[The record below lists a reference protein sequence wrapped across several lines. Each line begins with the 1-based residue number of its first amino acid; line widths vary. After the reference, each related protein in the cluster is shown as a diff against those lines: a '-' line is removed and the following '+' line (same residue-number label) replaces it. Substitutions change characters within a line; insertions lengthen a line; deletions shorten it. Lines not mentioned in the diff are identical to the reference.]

1 MIPSPTNPTRSIVN
15 WSVLDVVVARE
26 EHAAIAGLLG
36 DEECSFLGDID
47 VDGSDEQLVGHVDE
61 SSRPRELVRDRF
73 GERVFLVRI
82 HEQRASLLDEREELH
97 RLEAA
102 FVREEHGTAEVL
114 VAFMDLVEEHLLTTS
129 VPDYHWCISMQNSPK
144 TVPPTVKHTLRRE
157 TGSKVT
163 LDVEVD
169 ADRLKRA
176 ADAAFERHVQRAKIP
191 GFRPGKAPRGMY
203 ERAYGK
209 DHLWEDAADDLM
221 DQTYREIVDAE
232 GIEPIDRP
240 DAKLTQLK
248 EGEPLRYTAT
258 VVVRPEVALGDYL
271 AHGAKVEAGPPTEED
286 VDRTISS
293 MRDTHA
299 QLRPVDREAR
309 PGDILTVDID
319 ADVAGKTLP
328 PFARNA
334 HIEAGKDL
342 GIAGLGEALVGM
354 KVGDEKKVDLV
365 FPNDASESDL
375 AGKTGSF
382 SIRPSQVAEKAL
394 PALDDEFAKTVGVAD
409 VAALRKAVRNE
420 LAHAAFHEARD
431 EAADKAV
438 EHAMQTST
446 VEVPELLVED
456 ELEHLVNDLKAR
468 VKQEG
473 VTWEKFLL
481 QARKT
486 EEDIRKEW
494 RPVAE
499 RRAKSLLVLD
509 AIARKEGITV
519 SGDELAA
526 QASMSPLAQVDP
538 QALRSPAVL
547 ASLARSIRNRK
558 TVDKL
563 VGLDSPDAER
573 EAIRKAGG
581 DDFDFHGA
589 APAAQAAETKIIVP
603 EKSDA
608 TPEGRDAIRALLEKK

>member
-1 MIPSPTNPTRSIVN
+1 
-15 WSVLDVVVARE
+15 
-26 EHAAIAGLLG
+26 
-36 DEECSFLGDID
+36 
-47 VDGSDEQLVGHVDE
+47 
-61 SSRPRELVRDRF
+61 
-73 GERVFLVRI
+73 
-82 HEQRASLLDEREELH
+82 
-97 RLEAA
+97 
-102 FVREEHGTAEVL
+102 
-114 VAFMDLVEEHLLTTS
+114 
-129 VPDYHWCISMQNSPK
+129 MQESPK
-144 TVPPTVKHTLRRE
+144 TMPPSVKHTVRRE
-157 TGSKVT
+157 AGSRVT
-163 LDVEVD
+163 LDVEVA
-169 ADRLKRA
+169 ADRLSRA

-191 GFRPGKAPRGMY
+191 GFRPGKAPRAMY
-203 ERAYGK
+203 ERTYGK
-209 DHLWEDAADDLM
+209 EHLWEDAADDVM

-240 DAKLTQLK
+240 DAKVTQLK

-258 VVVRPEVALGDYL
+258 VVVRPDVALGDYL
-271 AHGAKVEAGPPTEED
+271 AHGAKVEAAPPTEED
-286 VDRTISS
+286 VDRTIAA
-293 MRDTHA
+293 MRESHA

-309 PGDILTVDID
+309 PGEILTVDID
-319 ADVAGKTLP
+319 VAVAGKALP

-342 GIAGLGEALVGM
+342 GIQGLGEALFGM
-354 KVGDEKKVDLV
+354 KAGEEKKADLT
-365 FPNDASESDL
+365 FPTDASENEL
-375 AGKTGSF
+375 AGKTGTF
-382 SIRPSQVAEKAL
+382 SIRPSQVAEKVL

-409 VAALRKAVRNE
+409 IASLRKTVRNE

-438 EHAMQTST
+438 EHAMETST
-446 VEVPELLVED
+446 AEIPEILVED
-456 ELEHLVNDLKAR
+456 ELVHLVNDLKAR

-473 VTWEKFLL
+473 LTWEKFLL

-486 EEDIRKEW
+486 EDEIRREW

-526 QASMSPLAQVDP
+526 QAAMSPLANVDP

-573 EAIRKAGG
+573 EAIRRAGG
-581 DDFDFHGA
+581 DVEEE
-589 APAAQAAETKIIVP
+589 PKKPEIIVP
-603 EKSDA
+603 AKTDA

>member
-1 MIPSPTNPTRSIVN
+1 
-15 WSVLDVVVARE
+15 
-26 EHAAIAGLLG
+26 
-36 DEECSFLGDID
+36 
-47 VDGSDEQLVGHVDE
+47 
-61 SSRPRELVRDRF
+61 
-73 GERVFLVRI
+73 
-82 HEQRASLLDEREELH
+82 
-97 RLEAA
+97 
-102 FVREEHGTAEVL
+102 
-114 VAFMDLVEEHLLTTS
+114 
-129 VPDYHWCISMQNSPK
+129 MQGSPK
-144 TVPPTVKHTLRRE
+144 TVPPSVKHTLHRDA
-157 TGSKVT
+157 GSRVT
-163 LDVEVD
+163 LDVEVA
-169 ADRLKRA
+169 ADRLSRA

-191 GFRPGKAPRGMY
+191 GFRPGKAPRAMY
-203 ERAYGK
+203 ERTYGK
-209 DHLWEDAADDLM
+209 AHLWEDGADDLM
-221 DQTYREIVDAE
+221 DQTYREIVEAE

-240 DAKLTQLK
+240 DAKVTQLK

-258 VVVRPEVALGDYL
+258 VVVRPDVALGDYS
-271 AHGAKVEAGPPTEED
+271 AHGAKVEAGPPTED
-286 VDRTISS
+286 DIDRTLAS
-293 MRDTHA
+293 MRESHA
-299 QLRPVDREAR
+299 QLRPVDREAK

-319 ADVAGKTLP
+319 ASVPGKAALP

-342 GIAGLGEALVGM
+342 GIAGLGVALVGM
-354 KVGDEKKVDLV
+354 KAGEEKKVDLT
-365 FPNDASESDL
+365 FPNDASENDL
-375 AGKTGSF
+375 AGKTGTF
-382 SIRPSQVAEKAL
+382 SIRPSQTAEKVL

-409 VAALRKAVRNE
+409 IASLRKAVRNE

-446 VEVPELLVED
+446 VEIPEILVED
-456 ELEHLVNDLKAR
+456 ELVHLVNDLKAR

-473 VTWEKFLL
+473 LTWEKFLL

-486 EEDIRKEW
+486 EDDIRREW

-526 QASMSPLAQVDP
+526 QAAMSPLAQVDP
-538 QALRSPAVL
+538 QALRSPTVL

-573 EAIRKAGG
+573 DAIRRAGG
-581 DDFDFHGA
+581 DVEDE
-589 APAAQAAETKIIVP
+589 PKKPEIIVP
-603 EKSDA
+603 QKSDA

>member
-1 MIPSPTNPTRSIVN
+1 
-15 WSVLDVVVARE
+15 
-26 EHAAIAGLLG
+26 
-36 DEECSFLGDID
+36 
-47 VDGSDEQLVGHVDE
+47 
-61 SSRPRELVRDRF
+61 
-73 GERVFLVRI
+73 
-82 HEQRASLLDEREELH
+82 
-97 RLEAA
+97 
-102 FVREEHGTAEVL
+102 
-114 VAFMDLVEEHLLTTS
+114 
-129 VPDYHWCISMQNSPK
+129 MQNSPK
-144 TVPPTVKHTLRRE
+144 TVPSSVKHSLRRE
-157 TGSKVT
+157 AGSKVT

-176 ADAAFERHVQRAKIP
+176 ADAAFERHVQRANIP

-209 DHLWEDAADDLM
+209 EHLWEDAADDLM
-221 DQTYREIVDAE
+221 DQTYREIVEAE

-258 VVVRPEVALGDYL
+258 VVVRPDVTLGDYL
-271 AHGAKVEAGPPTEED
+271 AHGATVEAAPPTDED
-286 VDRTISS
+286 VERTIAS
-293 MRDTHA
+293 MRETHA

-319 ADVAGKTLP
+319 ATVAGKTLP

-342 GIAGLGEALVGM
+342 GMVGLGEALVGM
-354 KVGDEKKVDLV
+354 KVGDEKKVDLA

-375 AGKTGSF
+375 AGKTGTF
-382 SIRPSQVAEKAL
+382 SIRPSQVAEKVL

-409 VAALRKAVRNE
+409 IASLRKAVRNE

-526 QASMSPLAQVDP
+526 QATMSPLAQVDP
-538 QALRSPAVL
+538 QARRSRVAGRGARSDPESGRRRLRFPRVGAGPSAGAEDHRAREIGRDTGGARSSSRDAREVTRSHPRSRGFRVMCRRPGPARSEDPDAAQSGSPCHARRVSSPLRSAHGLSRQREVPAPDFAV
-547 ASLARSIRNRK
+547 ASQIEVSALFYCCVPGRSQERPGCVALDRPPLNR
-558 TVDKL
+558 
-563 VGLDSPDAER
+563 
-573 EAIRKAGG
+573 
-581 DDFDFHGA
+581 HG
-589 APAAQAAETKIIVP
+589 
-603 EKSDA
+603 
-608 TPEGRDAIRALLEKK
+608 

>member
-1 MIPSPTNPTRSIVN
+1 
-15 WSVLDVVVARE
+15 
-26 EHAAIAGLLG
+26 
-36 DEECSFLGDID
+36 
-47 VDGSDEQLVGHVDE
+47 
-61 SSRPRELVRDRF
+61 
-73 GERVFLVRI
+73 
-82 HEQRASLLDEREELH
+82 
-97 RLEAA
+97 
-102 FVREEHGTAEVL
+102 
-114 VAFMDLVEEHLLTTS
+114 
-129 VPDYHWCISMQNSPK
+129 MQDSPK
-144 TVPPTVKHTLRRE
+144 AVAPSVKHSIRRE
-157 TGSKVT
+157 PGSKVT
-163 LDVEVD
+163 LDVEVA
-169 ADRLKRA
+169 ADRLSRA
-176 ADAAFERHVQRAKIP
+176 ADAAFERHVQRARIP
-191 GFRPGKAPRGMY
+191 GVRPGKAPRAMY
-203 ERAYGK
+203 ERTYGK
-209 DHLWEDAADDLM
+209 EHLWEDAADDLM
-221 DQTYREIVDAE
+221 DQTYREIVEAE

-240 DAKLTQLK
+240 DAKRTQLK

-258 VVVRPEVALGDYL
+258 VVVRPDVALGDYS
-271 AHGAKVEAGPPTEED
+271 AHGAKIDAGPPTEAD
-286 VDRTISS
+286 VDRTIAS
-293 MRDTHA
+293 MRESHA
-299 QLRPVDREAR
+299 QLRPVDREAKA
-309 PGDILTVDID
+309 GDIVTVDID
-319 ADVAGKTLP
+319 ASVPGKTLP

-354 KVGDEKKVDLV
+354 KTGEEKKVDLA
-365 FPNDASESDL
+365 FPNDASESEL
-375 AGKTGSF
+375 AGKTGTF

-409 VAALRKAVRNE
+409 IAALRKAVRNE

-431 EAADKAV
+431 DAADKAV

-446 VEVPELLVED
+446 VEVPEILVED

-468 VKQEG
+468 IKQEG

-486 EEDIRKEW
+486 EDEIRKEW

-509 AIARKEGITV
+509 AIARNEGITV
-519 SGDELAA
+519 TGDELAA
-526 QASMSPLAQVDP
+526 QAAMSPLAQVDP

-581 DDFDFHGA
+581 DVDEE
-589 APAAQAAETKIIVP
+589 PKKPEIIVP

-608 TPEGRDAIRALLEKK
+608 TPEGRDAIRALLQQK

>member
-1 MIPSPTNPTRSIVN
+1 
-15 WSVLDVVVARE
+15 
-26 EHAAIAGLLG
+26 
-36 DEECSFLGDID
+36 
-47 VDGSDEQLVGHVDE
+47 
-61 SSRPRELVRDRF
+61 
-73 GERVFLVRI
+73 
-82 HEQRASLLDEREELH
+82 
-97 RLEAA
+97 
-102 FVREEHGTAEVL
+102 
-114 VAFMDLVEEHLLTTS
+114 
-129 VPDYHWCISMQNSPK
+129 MQGSPK
-144 TVPPTVKHTLRRE
+144 TVPPSVKHTVRRE

-163 LDVEVD
+163 LDVEVA
-169 ADRLKRA
+169 ADRLSRA

-191 GFRPGKAPRGMY
+191 GFRPGKAPRAMY
-203 ERAYGK
+203 ERTYGK
-209 DHLWEDAADDLM
+209 EHLWEDAADDLM
-221 DQTYREIVDAE
+221 EQSYREILDAE
-232 GIEPIDRP
+232 DIEPIDRP
-240 DAKLTQLK
+240 EAKVTQLK

-258 VVVRPEVALGDYL
+258 VVVRPDVALGDYQG
-271 AHGAKVEAGPPTEED
+271 HGAKVESRPPSDED
-286 VDRTISS
+286 VDRTIAS
-293 MRDTHA
+293 MRESHA
-299 QLRPVDREAR
+299 QLRPVDREAQ

-319 ADVAGKTLP
+319 ASLPGKKLP

-342 GIAGLGEALVGM
+342 GIAGLGAALVGM
-354 KVGDEKKVDLV
+354 KAGDEKKADLV
-365 FPNDASESDL
+365 FPDDASESDL
-375 AGKTGSF
+375 AGKPAAF
-382 SIRPSQVAEKAL
+382 SIRPSQVAQKVL
-394 PALDDEFAKTVGVAD
+394 PALDDEFAKTVGVPD
-409 VAALRKAVRNE
+409 LAALKKAVRNE

-446 VEVPELLVED
+446 VEVPEILVAD
-456 ELEHLVNDLKAR
+456 EVEHLVNDLKAR

-473 VTWEKFLL
+473 LTWEKFLL

-486 EEDIRKEW
+486 EDEIRTEW

-526 QASMSPLAQVDP
+526 QAAMSPLAQVDP

-563 VGLDSPDAER
+563 IGLESPDAER
-573 EAIRKAGG
+573 EAIKQAGG
-581 DDFDFHGA
+581 DDFDFHGTT
-589 APAAQAAETKIIVP
+589 PATKEEPKIIVP

-608 TPEGRDAIRALLEKK
+608 TAEGREALRAMLEKK

>member
-1 MIPSPTNPTRSIVN
+1 
-15 WSVLDVVVARE
+15 
-26 EHAAIAGLLG
+26 
-36 DEECSFLGDID
+36 
-47 VDGSDEQLVGHVDE
+47 
-61 SSRPRELVRDRF
+61 
-73 GERVFLVRI
+73 
-82 HEQRASLLDEREELH
+82 
-97 RLEAA
+97 
-102 FVREEHGTAEVL
+102 
-114 VAFMDLVEEHLLTTS
+114 
-129 VPDYHWCISMQNSPK
+129 MQDSPK
-144 TVPPTVKHTLRRE
+144 TVPPSVKHSVRRE
-157 TGSKVT
+157 PGSKVT

-169 ADRLKRA
+169 AERLKRA

-248 EGEPLRYTAT
+248 EGEPLKYTAT
-258 VVVRPEVALGDYL
+258 VVVRPEVALGDYM
-271 AHGAKVEAGPPTEED
+271 AHDATIEAAPPTDADIEK
-286 VDRTISS
+286 TIAS
-293 MRDTHA
+293 MRESHA
-299 QLRPVDREAR
+299 QLRPVDREAKA
-309 PGDILTVDID
+309 GDILTVDID
-319 ADVAGKTLP
+319 ATVPGKTLP

-342 GIAGLGEALVGM
+342 GIAGLGEALIGM
-354 KVGDEKKVDLV
+354 KVGDDKKIELA
-365 FPNDASESDL
+365 FPDDASESEL
-375 AGKTGSF
+375 AGKTGTF
-382 SIRPSQVAEKAL
+382 SIRPSQVAEKIL
-394 PALDDEFAKTVGVAD
+394 PALDDDFAKTVGVAD
-409 VAALRKAVRNE
+409 LAALQKAVRNE

-431 EAADKAV
+431 DAADKAV
-438 EHAMQTST
+438 EHAMKTST

-456 ELEHLVNDLKAR
+456 ELEHLVNDLKGR
-468 VKQEG
+468 IKQEG

-486 EEDIRKEW
+486 EDDIRKEW

-509 AIARKEGITV
+509 AIARKEGIAVT
-519 SGDELAA
+519 GDELAA
-526 QASMSPLAQVDP
+526 QAAMSPLAQVDP

-573 EAIRKAGG
+573 EAIKKAGG
-581 DDFDFHGA
+581 EDFDFHPD
-589 APAAQAAETKIIVP
+589 APAQAAAEPKIIVP

-608 TPEGRDAIRALLEKK
+608 TPEGREALRAMLEKK

>member
-1 MIPSPTNPTRSIVN
+1 
-15 WSVLDVVVARE
+15 
-26 EHAAIAGLLG
+26 
-36 DEECSFLGDID
+36 
-47 VDGSDEQLVGHVDE
+47 
-61 SSRPRELVRDRF
+61 
-73 GERVFLVRI
+73 
-82 HEQRASLLDEREELH
+82 
-97 RLEAA
+97 
-102 FVREEHGTAEVL
+102 
-114 VAFMDLVEEHLLTTS
+114 
-129 VPDYHWCISMQNSPK
+129 MQNSPK
-144 TVPPTVKHTLRRE
+144 TLPPSVKHTVRRE
-157 TGSKVT
+157 PGSKIT
-163 LDVEVD
+163 FDVEVA
-169 ADRLKRA
+169 ADRLSRA
-176 ADAAFERHVQRAKIP
+176 ADAAFERHVQRANIP

-209 DHLWEDAADDLM
+209 EHLWEDAADDLM
-221 DQTYREIVDAE
+221 DQTYREIVEAE

-258 VVVRPEVALGDYL
+258 VVVRPDVVLGDYL
-271 AHGAKVEAGPPTEED
+271 AHGAKVEAAPPTEED
-286 VDRTISS
+286 LERTIAS

-299 QLRPVDREAR
+299 QLRPVDREAKA
-309 PGDILTVDID
+309 GDILTVDVD
-319 ADVAGKTLP
+319 VAVAGKTLP

-354 KVGDEKKVDLV
+354 KLGDEKK
-365 FPNDASESDL
+365 
-375 AGKTGSF
+375 
-382 SIRPSQVAEKAL
+382 
-394 PALDDEFAKTVGVAD
+394 DEFAKTVGVAD

-468 VKQEG
+468 IKQEG
-473 VTWEKFLL
+473 LTWEKFLL

-486 EEDIRKEW
+486 EGDIRTEW
-494 RPVAE
+494 HPVAE

-509 AIARKEGITV
+509 AIARKEGVTV

-526 QASMSPLAQVDP
+526 QAAMSPLAEVDP

-573 EAIRKAGG
+573 EAIRKVGG

-589 APAAQAAETKIIVP
+589 APAQPAEPKIIVP
-603 EKSDA
+603 
-608 TPEGRDAIRALLEKK
+608 

>member
-1 MIPSPTNPTRSIVN
+1 MIPRPTKPTRSIR
-15 WSVLDVVVARE
+15 SVLDVVVARE
-26 EHAAIAGLLG
+26 EHAAVAGLLG
-36 DEECSFLGDID
+36 DEERALLGH
-47 VDGSDEQLVGHVDE
+47 VHVHGRDEKIVGHVDE
-61 SSRPRELVRDRF
+61 AGRARELVRDRL
-73 GERVFLVRI
+73 GKRILLERI
-82 HEQRASLLDEREELH
+82 DEQRPRLFHEREEFE
-97 RLEAA
+97 RLKMLL
-102 FVREEHGTAEVL
+102 VGEEDGCSELL
-114 VAFMDLVEEHLLTTS
+114 VAFMDLVEEHLLSTS
-129 VPDYHWCISMQNSPK
+129 VPDYHWRISMQNSPK
-144 TVPPTVKHTLRRE
+144 TLPSSVKHTVRRE
-157 TGSKVT
+157 PGSKVT
-163 LDVEVD
+163 LDVEVA
-169 ADRLKRA
+169 ADRLSRA

-209 DHLWEDAADDLM
+209 EHLWEDAADDLM
-221 DQTYREIVDAE
+221 DQTYREIVEAE

-258 VVVRPEVALGDYL
+258 VVVRPDVTLGDYL
-271 AHGAKVEAGPPTEED
+271 AHGATVEAAPPTDED
-286 VDRTISS
+286 VERTIAS

-309 PGDILTVDID
+309 AGDILTVDID
-319 ADVAGKTLP
+319 AAVPGKALP

-342 GIAGLGEALVGM
+342 GMVGLGEALVGM
-354 KVGDEKKVDLV
+354 KLGDEKKVDLT
-365 FPNDASESDL
+365 FPNDASENDL
-375 AGKTGSF
+375 AGKTGTF
-382 SIRPSQVAEKAL
+382 SIRPSQVAEKIL
-394 PALDDEFAKTVGVAD
+394 PELDDEFAKTVGVAD

-438 EHAMQTST
+438 EHAMATST
-446 VEVPELLVED
+446 VEIPELLIED

-468 VKQEG
+468 IKQEG
-473 VTWEKFLL
+473 MTWEKFLL

-486 EEDIRKEW
+486 EDEIRTEW

-526 QASMSPLAQVDP
+526 QAAMSPLAQVDP

-581 DDFDFHGA
+581 DDFDFHGDS
-589 APAAQAAETKIIVP
+589 PPKLAEPKIIVP

-608 TPEGRDAIRALLEKK
+608 TPEGREALRAMLEKK

>member
-1 MIPSPTNPTRSIVN
+1 
-15 WSVLDVVVARE
+15 
-26 EHAAIAGLLG
+26 
-36 DEECSFLGDID
+36 
-47 VDGSDEQLVGHVDE
+47 
-61 SSRPRELVRDRF
+61 
-73 GERVFLVRI
+73 
-82 HEQRASLLDEREELH
+82 
-97 RLEAA
+97 
-102 FVREEHGTAEVL
+102 
-114 VAFMDLVEEHLLTTS
+114 
-129 VPDYHWCISMQNSPK
+129 MQNSPK
-144 TVPPTVKHTLRRE
+144 TVPPSVKHSLRRE
-157 TGSKVT
+157 SGSKVT

-176 ADAAFERHVQRAKIP
+176 ADAAFERHVQRANIP

-209 DHLWEDAADDLM
+209 EHLWEDAADDLM
-221 DQTYREIVDAE
+221 DQTYREIVEAE

-240 DAKLTQLK
+240 AAKLTQLK

-258 VVVRPEVALGDYL
+258 VVVRPDVVLGDYL
-271 AHGAKVEAGPPTEED
+271 AHGAKVEAAPPTDED
-286 VDRTISS
+286 VDKTISS

-319 ADVAGKTLP
+319 ASVAGKTLP

-354 KVGDEKKVDLV
+354 KLGDEKKVDLA

-375 AGKTGSF
+375 AGKTGTF
-382 SIRPSQVAEKAL
+382 SIRPSQVAEKVL

-409 VAALRKAVRNE
+409 VVALRKAVRNE

-431 EAADKAV
+431 DAADKAV
-438 EHAMQTST
+438 EHAMQTSA
-446 VEVPELLVED
+446 VEVPELLAED

-486 EEDIRKEW
+486 QEDIRNEW

-526 QASMSPLAQVDP
+526 QAAMSPLAEVDP

-581 DDFDFHGA
+581 DDFDFHEA
-589 APAAQAAETKIIVP
+589 APAQPTEPKIIVP

-608 TPEGRDAIRALLEKK
+608 TPEGREALRAMLEKK

>member
-1 MIPSPTNPTRSIVN
+1 
-15 WSVLDVVVARE
+15 
-26 EHAAIAGLLG
+26 
-36 DEECSFLGDID
+36 
-47 VDGSDEQLVGHVDE
+47 
-61 SSRPRELVRDRF
+61 
-73 GERVFLVRI
+73 
-82 HEQRASLLDEREELH
+82 
-97 RLEAA
+97 
-102 FVREEHGTAEVL
+102 
-114 VAFMDLVEEHLLTTS
+114 
-129 VPDYHWCISMQNSPK
+129 MQDSPK
-144 TVPPTVKHTLRRE
+144 TVPPSVKHTLRRDA
-157 TGSKVT
+157 GSKVT

-169 ADRLKRA
+169 AERLSRA

-209 DHLWEDAADDLM
+209 EHLWEDAADDLM
-221 DQTYREIVDAE
+221 DQTYREILEAE

-240 DAKLTQLK
+240 DAKLTELK

-258 VVVRPEVALGDYL
+258 VVVRPDVALGDYL

-293 MRDTHA
+293 MRETHA

-309 PGDILTVDID
+309 QGDIVTVDID
-319 ADVAGKTLP
+319 ASVAGKTLP

-342 GIAGLGEALVGM
+342 GIVGLGEALVGM
-354 KVGDEKKVDLV
+354 KVGEEKKADLA
-365 FPNDASESDL
+365 FPNDASETEL
-375 AGKTGSF
+375 AGKTGTF
-382 SIRPSQVAEKAL
+382 SIRPSQVAEKVL

-409 VAALRKAVRNE
+409 IAALRKAVRNE
-420 LAHAAFHEARD
+420 LAHASFHEARD
-431 EAADKAV
+431 DAADKAV
-438 EHAMQTST
+438 EHAMQTSA
-446 VEVPELLVED
+446 VEVPEILVDD

-486 EEDIRKEW
+486 EDDIRNEW

-526 QASMSPLAQVDP
+526 QAAMSPLAQVDP

-581 DDFDFHGA
+581 DDVDFHGA
-589 APAAQAAETKIIVP
+589 APAQAAEAKIIVP

-608 TPEGRDAIRALLEKK
+608 TPEGREALRAMLEKK

>member
-1 MIPSPTNPTRSIVN
+1 
-15 WSVLDVVVARE
+15 
-26 EHAAIAGLLG
+26 
-36 DEECSFLGDID
+36 
-47 VDGSDEQLVGHVDE
+47 
-61 SSRPRELVRDRF
+61 
-73 GERVFLVRI
+73 
-82 HEQRASLLDEREELH
+82 
-97 RLEAA
+97 
-102 FVREEHGTAEVL
+102 
-114 VAFMDLVEEHLLTTS
+114 
-129 VPDYHWCISMQNSPK
+129 MQNSPK
-144 TVPPTVKHTLRRE
+144 TVPPSVKHTLRRDA
-157 TGSKVT
+157 GSKVT

-176 ADAAFERHVQRAKIP
+176 ADAAFERHVQRANIP

-209 DHLWEDAADDLM
+209 EHLWEDAADDLM
-221 DQTYREIVDAE
+221 DQTYREIVEAE

-258 VVVRPEVALGDYL
+258 VVVRPDVALGDYS
-271 AHGAKVEAGPPTEED
+271 AHGAKVVASPPTEEE
-286 VDRTISS
+286 VDKTIAS
-293 MRDTHA
+293 MRDSHA

-319 ADVAGKTLP
+319 ASVPGKTALP

-354 KVGDEKKVDLV
+354 KVGEEKKVDLA

-375 AGKTGSF
+375 AGMTGTF
-382 SIRPSQVAEKAL
+382 SIRPSQVAEKVL

-409 VAALRKAVRNE
+409 IASLRKAVRNE

-486 EEDIRKEW
+486 EDDIRKEW

-499 RRAKSLLVLD
+499 RRAKSLLVLRGRKASPFPATSSRHRRRCRRSRRLTRKPFAPRRCSRPWRGRS
-509 AIARKEGITV
+509 AIARRSTSSSASSRRTPNVKR
-519 SGDELAA
+519 SGRRAA
-526 QASMSPLAQVDP
+526 TTSISTERRPLKPRRQRSSCRKSPTRHRRDAKLFARCS
-538 QALRSPAVL
+538 RSNSL
-547 ASLARSIRNRK
+547 ASAFSGFRM
-558 TVDKL
+558 
-563 VGLDSPDAER
+563 
-573 EAIRKAGG
+573 
-581 DDFDFHGA
+581 
-589 APAAQAAETKIIVP
+589 
-603 EKSDA
+603 
-608 TPEGRDAIRALLEKK
+608 

>member
-1 MIPSPTNPTRSIVN
+1 
-15 WSVLDVVVARE
+15 
-26 EHAAIAGLLG
+26 
-36 DEECSFLGDID
+36 
-47 VDGSDEQLVGHVDE
+47 
-61 SSRPRELVRDRF
+61 
-73 GERVFLVRI
+73 
-82 HEQRASLLDEREELH
+82 
-97 RLEAA
+97 
-102 FVREEHGTAEVL
+102 
-114 VAFMDLVEEHLLTTS
+114 
-129 VPDYHWCISMQNSPK
+129 MQNSPK
-144 TVPPTVKHTLRRE
+144 TLPPSVKHTLRRE
-157 TGSKVT
+157 AGSKVT
-163 LDVEVD
+163 VDVEVD
-169 ADRLKRA
+169 AERLKRA

-221 DQTYREIVDAE
+221 DQTYREILDAE

-240 DAKLTQLK
+240 EAKLTQLK

-258 VVVRPEVALGDYL
+258 VVVRPDVTLGEYL
-271 AHGAKVEAGPPTEED
+271 AHGATVEPAPPSEEE
-286 VDRTISS
+286 VDKTISS
-293 MRDTHA
+293 MRETHA
-299 QLRPVDREAR
+299 QLRPVDREAK

-319 ADVAGKTLP
+319 VTVPGKAALP

-342 GIAGLGEALVGM
+342 GIVGLGEALVGM
-354 KVGDEKKVDLV
+354 KVGDEKKVDLA

-382 SIRPSQVAEKAL
+382 SIRPSQVAEKVL
-394 PALDDEFAKTVGVAD
+394 PTLDDEFAKTVGVAD
-409 VAALRKAVRNE
+409 IASLRKAVRNE

-431 EAADKAV
+431 DAADKAV
-438 EHAMQTST
+438 EHAMATAT

-473 VTWEKFLL
+473 LTWEKFLL

-486 EEDIRKEW
+486 EDDIRKEW

-509 AIARKEGITV
+509 AIARKEGIDVT
-519 SGDELAA
+519 GDELAA
-526 QASMSPLAQVDP
+526 QAAMSPLAQVDP

-573 EAIRKAGG
+573 EAIKKAGG
-581 DDFDFHGA
+581 EDFDPHGA
-589 APAAQAAETKIIVP
+589 GPAAAEEAKIIVP

-608 TPEGRDAIRALLEKK
+608 TPEGRDAIRALLEK

>member
-1 MIPSPTNPTRSIVN
+1 
-15 WSVLDVVVARE
+15 
-26 EHAAIAGLLG
+26 
-36 DEECSFLGDID
+36 
-47 VDGSDEQLVGHVDE
+47 
-61 SSRPRELVRDRF
+61 
-73 GERVFLVRI
+73 
-82 HEQRASLLDEREELH
+82 
-97 RLEAA
+97 
-102 FVREEHGTAEVL
+102 
-114 VAFMDLVEEHLLTTS
+114 
-129 VPDYHWCISMQNSPK
+129 MQNSPK
-144 TVPPTVKHTLRRE
+144 TLPPSVKHTVRRE
-157 TGSKVT
+157 PGSKVT
-163 LDVEVD
+163 LDVEV
-169 ADRLKRA
+169 AAERLSRA
-176 ADAAFERHVQRAKIP
+176 ADAAFERHVQRANIP

-221 DQTYREIVDAE
+221 DQTYREIVEAE

-240 DAKLTQLK
+240 NAKLTQLK

-258 VVVRPEVALGDYL
+258 VVVRPDVTLGDYL
-271 AHGAKVEAGPPTEED
+271 AHGAKVEAAPPTEED
-286 VDRTISS
+286 VERTIAS

-299 QLRPVDREAR
+299 QLRPVDREAKA
-309 PGDILTVDID
+309 GDILTVDID
-319 ADVAGKTLP
+319 VTVPGKGALP

-342 GIAGLGEALVGM
+342 GIAGLGDALVGM
-354 KVGDEKKVDLV
+354 KVGDDKKADLA

-375 AGKTGSF
+375 AGKTGTF
-382 SIRPSQVAEKAL
+382 SIRPSQVAEKIL
-394 PALDDEFAKTVGVAD
+394 PEVDDEFAKTVGVAD

-431 EAADKAV
+431 DAADKAV
-438 EHAMQTST
+438 EHAMRTSA
-446 VEVPELLVED
+446 VEIPELLVED

-468 VKQEG
+468 IKQEG
-473 VTWEKFLL
+473 MTWEKFLL

-486 EEDIRKEW
+486 EGEIRTEW

-526 QASMSPLAQVDP
+526 QAAMSPLAQVDP
-538 QALRSPAVL
+538 QALRSPQVL

-563 VGLDSPDAER
+563 IGLESPDAER

-581 DDFDFHGA
+581 DDFDFHGET
-589 APAAQAAETKIIVP
+589 PPKAAEPKIIVP

-608 TPEGRDAIRALLEKK
+608 TPEGREALRAMLEKK

>member
-1 MIPSPTNPTRSIVN
+1 
-15 WSVLDVVVARE
+15 
-26 EHAAIAGLLG
+26 
-36 DEECSFLGDID
+36 
-47 VDGSDEQLVGHVDE
+47 
-61 SSRPRELVRDRF
+61 
-73 GERVFLVRI
+73 
-82 HEQRASLLDEREELH
+82 
-97 RLEAA
+97 
-102 FVREEHGTAEVL
+102 
-114 VAFMDLVEEHLLTTS
+114 
-129 VPDYHWCISMQNSPK
+129 MQNSPK
-144 TVPPTVKHTLRRE
+144 TVPPSVKHTLRRDA
-157 TGSKVT
+157 GSKVT

-176 ADAAFERHVQRAKIP
+176 ADAAFERHVQRANIP

-209 DHLWEDAADDLM
+209 EHLWEDAADDLM
-221 DQTYREIVDAE
+221 DQTYREIVEAE

-258 VVVRPEVALGDYL
+258 VVVRPDVALGDYS
-271 AHGAKVEAGPPTEED
+271 AHGATVEANPPTEEE
-286 VDRTISS
+286 VDKTIAS
-293 MRDTHA
+293 MRDSHA

-319 ADVAGKTLP
+319 ASVPGKTALP

-354 KVGDEKKVDLV
+354 KVGEEKKVDLA

-375 AGKTGSF
+375 AGKTGAF
-382 SIRPSQVAEKAL
+382 SIRPSQVAEKVL

-409 VAALRKAVRNE
+409 IASLRKAVRNE

-456 ELEHLVNDLKAR
+456 ELEHLVNDLKGR

-486 EEDIRKEW
+486 EEEIRKEW

-526 QASMSPLAQVDP
+526 QATMSPLAQVDP

-563 VGLDSPDAER
+563 VGLESPDAER

-589 APAAQAAETKIIVP
+589 APAQAGETKIIVP

-608 TPEGRDAIRALLEKK
+608 TPEGREALRAMLEK

>member
-1 MIPSPTNPTRSIVN
+1 
-15 WSVLDVVVARE
+15 
-26 EHAAIAGLLG
+26 
-36 DEECSFLGDID
+36 
-47 VDGSDEQLVGHVDE
+47 
-61 SSRPRELVRDRF
+61 
-73 GERVFLVRI
+73 
-82 HEQRASLLDEREELH
+82 
-97 RLEAA
+97 
-102 FVREEHGTAEVL
+102 
-114 VAFMDLVEEHLLTTS
+114 
-129 VPDYHWCISMQNSPK
+129 MQNSPK
-144 TVPPTVKHTLRRE
+144 TVPPSVKHTLRRE
-157 TGSKVT
+157 AGSKVT

-209 DHLWEDAADDLM
+209 EHLWEDAADDLM
-221 DQTYREIVDAE
+221 DQTYREIVEAE
-232 GIEPIDRP
+232 GIDPIDRP

-248 EGEPLRYTAT
+248 EGEALRYTAT
-258 VVVRPEVALGDYL
+258 VVVRPEVELGDYS
-271 AHGAKVEAGPPTEED
+271 AHGAKVEARPPTDEEIEK
-286 VDRTISS
+286 TIAS
-293 MRDTHA
+293 MRDSHA

-319 ADVAGKTLP
+319 ASVPGKAALP

-354 KVGDEKKVDLV
+354 KLGEEKKVDLA
-365 FPNDASESDL
+365 FPNDASESEL
-375 AGKTGSF
+375 AGKTGTF
-382 SIRPSQVAEKAL
+382 SIRPSQVSEKAL

-481 QARKT
+481 QTRKT
-486 EEDIRKEW
+486 EQDIRTER
-494 RPVAE
+494 RPRAE

-509 AIARKEGITV
+509 AIAPKEGITV
-519 SGDELAA
+519 TRDELAPHA
-526 QASMSPLAQVDP
+526 AMSPLAQGDP

-581 DDFDFHGA
+581 EDFDPHGE
-589 APAAQAAETKIIVP
+589 APKKEEPKIIVP

-608 TPEGRDAIRALLEKK
+608 TPEGRAAIRALLEK